1 MSHHTI
7 DRKPSGDEEG
17 AYAVWA
23 TPSKDAKIRLKKLMS
38 GLRSKFGGPKFD
50 PHLTVVG
57 PISLTGKDA
66 TEKFRAA
73 CRGLK
78 VYPAQAQEISTGNSF
93 WQSVYLR
100 LDATPEVLGIS
111 SHFDEH
117 FGNTRT
123 TPYLPHM
130 SLLYGDLTDEEK
142 NEAIDEAKT
151 LDDTIDSMS
160 FAIDRLELY
169 ITPDDKTLKSWIKV
183 EEYVLCA
190 H

>member
-57 PISLTGKDA
+57 PISLTGKMQQ
-66 TEKFRAA
+66 R
-73 CRGLK
+73 
-78 VYPAQAQEISTGNSF
+78 N
-93 WQSVYLR
+93 
-100 LDATPEVLGIS
+100 
-111 SHFDEH
+111 
-117 FGNTRT
+117 FGQLAGA
-123 TPYLPHM
+123 YLPHM

>member
-1 MSHHTI
+1 MSDHTI
-7 DRKPSGDEEG
+7 DRKPSGDKEG

-23 TPSKDAKIRLKKLMS
+23 TPSKDAKMTLKKLMS

-66 TEKFRAA
+66 KEKFRAA

-78 VYPAQAQEISTGNSF
+78 AYPAQAQEISTGNSF

-100 LDATPEVLGIS
+100 LNATPE
-111 SHFDEH
+111 
-117 FGNTRT
+117 
-123 TPYLPHM
+123 
-130 SLLYGDLTDEEK
+130 TDEEK
-142 NEAIDEAKT
+142 NEVIEEAKT
-151 LDDTIDSMS
+151 LDDTIDTMS

-183 EEYVLCA
+183 EEYELCA